1 MDIKTFEAFSMKDAI
16 KNVKKALGADA
27 VILSTKEKTSPD
39 GKNRLIE
46 VTAAA
51 AGSMRSVGG
60 ASSQHSSLSGTTAVH
75 LENQIEGLSIRLTSL
90 QENTPTKRQVDALES
105 GLQELKML
113 LIETLR
119 GKDGSALKDLPQALI
134 PIERQLRAMGVDDT
148 SMAELIKH
156 LRTLPDP
163 EAGAAIAEHYRDHAI
178 RWMLRRVK
186 IAPKWN
192 VTSGGATAV
201 HALVGP
207 AGAGKSSAVAKLAAL
222 YHLKEKVKV
231 TVASFD
237 NSRIAASEQ
246 MRIFCKIVGVP
257 FVALTDV
264 SELRAKLDEQRD
276 QADLFLIDTAGIS
289 PKSGSGVSAISELK
303 GSGYPIQYHLCL
315 SVTEKEAQ
323 LDQAI
328 KGFAPLGLQS
338 LLFTKLD
345 ESWSFGEIYNVSRRW
360 SLPLSFFSIGA
371 EIPQDIERATRER
384 IIERIFGL

>member
-16 KNVKKALGADA
+16 KNVKKSLGADA
-27 VILSTKEKTSPD
+27 VILSTREKASPD
-39 GKNRLIE
+39 GKGKLIE

-60 ASSQHSSLSGTTAVH
+60 ATASSSQSTGISAH
-75 LENQIEGLSIRLTSL
+75 LESQVEGLAIRLAAL
-90 QENTPTKRQVDALES
+90 QDATPSKRQVEALES
-105 GLQELKML
+105 GLQEMKLL

-119 GKDGSALKDLPQALI
+119 GKDGSSLKDLPPAI
-134 PIERQLRAMGVDDT
+134 VPVERQLRAMGVDDT
-148 SMAELIKH
+148 SLADLIKH
-156 LRTLPDP
+156 LRTLPEP
-163 EAGAAIAEHYRDHAI
+163 ETGAQPDEHYRDHAI

-186 IAPKWN
+186 IAPKWT
-192 VTSGGATAV
+192 VSSGGTTAV

-207 AGAGKSSAVAKLAAL
+207 AGAGKTAAVAKLAAL

-237 NSRIAASEQ
+237 HSRIAAADQ

-257 FVALTDV
+257 FVTI
-264 SELRAKLDEQRD
+264 SDEHDLKRKIADARD
-276 QADLFLIDTAGIS
+276 ADLFLVDTAGVS
-289 PKSGSGVSAISELK
+289 AKSASGVEALGALK
-303 GSGYPIQYHLCL
+303 AVGIPVEFHLCL
-315 SVTEKEAQ
+315 SVTEKETQ

-328 KGFAPLGLQS
+328 KGFAPLGIQS
-338 LLFTKLD
+338 LLFTRLD

-360 SLPLSFFSIGA
+360 SLPLSFFSIGP

>member
-16 KNVKKALGADA
+16 KNVKRTLGADA
-27 VILSTKEKTSPD
+27 VILSTKEKASPD
-39 GKNRLIE
+39 GKSRLIE

-51 AGSMRSVGG
+51 AGSMRTLSG
-60 ASSQHSSLSGTTAVH
+60 ASSQQNMLNSAH
-75 LENQIEGLSIRLTSL
+75 LESQVEGLSIRLSAL
-90 QENTPTKRQVDALES
+90 QDNTPTKRQVDALES
-105 GLQELKML
+105 GLQEMKLL

-119 GKDGSALKDLPQALI
+119 GKDGSTLKDLLPAI
-134 PIERQLRAMGVDDT
+134 VPVERQLRAMGVDDT
-148 SMAELIKH
+148 SLADLVKH
-156 LRTLPDP
+156 LRTLPDHEGNESTP
-163 EAGAAIAEHYRDHAI
+163 DEYYRDHAI

-186 IAPKWN
+186 IAPKWA
-192 VTSGGATAV
+192 VSAGGSTAV
-201 HALVGP
+201 HAIVGP
-207 AGAGKSSAVAKLAAL
+207 AGSGKSSAIAKLAAF
-222 YHLKEKVKV
+222 YHLKEKLKV

-237 NSRIAASEQ
+237 NQRIAATDQ

-257 FVALTDV
+257 FINLSDAHDLK
-264 SELRAKLDEQRD
+264 AKLEAQKD
-276 QADLFLIDTAGIS
+276 QSDIFLIDTAGVS
-289 PKSGSGVSAISELK
+289 AKSGTGLAAIETLKNSGCPVEF
-303 GSGYPIQYHLCL
+303 HLCL

-360 SLPLSFFSIGA
+360 SLPLSFFSIGP